1 MSDAAIRQFVVGDYL
16 IEYAKSNRSTCILTK
31 RKIEKNALRIGIFE
45 QSKFFDGIFPI
56 WYNFED
62 WVKDEKL
69 FEKFKQINNLLVEK
83 DLRLYLNKLNEYAN
97 QRVITLCDIT
107 MQINEEL

>member
-62 WVKDEKL
+62 WEDQ
-69 FEKFKQINNLLVEK
+69 FRINNLLVEK